1 LTKQFAELE
10 LFQFFYKQLN
20 NNRRLNDMQIV
31 LDIDDTAVSDALQL
45 AVKEDIT
52 FIQLLENLIRKAVDL
67 TTPIETV
74 ELSEK
79 KIKATLEQMLK
90 VAVGSDIDKLFQV
103 SELYF
108 TATGQSW
115 KELSP
120 NTRKAIGRQ
129 FRKRANVHYKSADE
143 GDIVVNFEG
152 RTLQN
157 AAMYR
162 VIQRDL
168 LT

>member
-1 LTKQFAELE
+1 
-10 LFQFFYKQLN
+10 
-20 NNRRLNDMQIV
+20 
-31 LDIDDTAVSDALQL
+31 
-45 AVKEDIT
+45 
-52 FIQLLENLIRKAVDL
+52 
-67 TTPIETV
+67 
-74 ELSEK
+74 
-79 KIKATLEQMLK
+79 MLK

-115 KELSP
+115 KELTP